1 MCRLLLLLLPNYL
14 LINPSWQLH
23 LTLTFLAA
31 AICCSFQTVDAV
43 CLLNEL
49 IFFFFLFFEDRFMF
63 SSTFNRNK
71 LNGPD
76 LR

>member
-1 MCRLLLLLLPNYL
+1 MCRLPPLLCNYFLLNH
-14 LINPSWQLH
+14 SWQLH
-23 LTLTFLAA
+23 LTLTLLAA

-49 IFFFFLFFEDRFMF
+49 ISFFPLPEDRFMF
-63 SSTFNRNK
+63 SNAFNRNK
-71 LNGPD
+71 LNEPD